1 MNKKITGLVL
11 MLIALSSL
19 TGCSILATATD
30 ATHKDIPQ
38 TGALREDC
46 IDELGKPVATRFENG
61 KPVADI
67 FAFTQGL
74 AAKSKFKKASVSA
87 MGAVMTFGLSEFLY
101 LIDQNDRYKY
111 WEGHDEFVEAVYNEN
126 GVIQKIHHVDPYDA
140 QKACEM
146 KYGTSCF
153 DLGEK
158 FAGRNSTVAGEY
170 YIRGCDF
177 GVEESCPKSI
187 DAREKHCNAGDVGA
201 CRKLAYFYWQGKYV
215 GGDKKKAGAYFVKS
229 FDVQYEN
236 TRRQLQGL
244 YP

>member
-1 MNKKITGLVL
+1 ML
-11 MLIALSSL
+11 MLTLLSSQ

-30 ATHKDIPQ
+30 ATRKNIPNA
-38 TGALREDC
+38 GAIRQDC
-46 IDELGKPVATRFENG
+46 IDELGKPVATRYENG

-74 AAKSKFKKASVSA
+74 SAKSKFKKASVSA

-101 LIDQNDRYKY
+101 LIDQNDRFKY
-111 WEGHDEFVEAVYNEN
+111 WEGRDEFVEAVYNEN
-126 GVIQKIHHVDPYDA
+126 GVIQKIHQVGPYDA
-140 QKACEM
+140 RNACKM

-153 DLGEK
+153 DLGGQL
-158 FAGRNSTVAGEY
+158 AGRNPTVAGEY

-177 GVEESCPKSI
+177 GIEESCPKSV
-187 DAREKHCNAGDVGA
+187 DAHDRHCNGGDVSA

-215 GGDKKKAGAYFVKS
+215 GMDKKKAGNYFLKS
-229 FDVQYEN
+229 FDAQYEN
-236 TRRQLQGL
+236 TRHKLQTL